1 MKEHNSQ
8 TYHKTCGY
16 DKIKSMLK
24 LLACTVSAAL
34 CLSMSAAAYAEA
46 DVDGIQTTIG
56 EAISTEAAESPYD
69 SALTD
74 DIYASATGTL
84 NISGTQN
91 YTYASQ
97 VITLLNEQRVN
108 NGLSPSPPTA
118 PLPLPQCR
126 ELPKLSYISAIPV
139 PTEAA
144 ASPPLTAAGEVRT
157 SPQVRQTPMK

>member
-16 DKIKSMLK
+16 DKIKSMMK

-108 NGLSPSPPTA
+108 NGFCWRRTWISATYSGFLGTAPSPPPRYT
-118 PLPLPQCR
+118 PTLPCQNSVR
-126 ELPKLSYISAIPV
+126 YF
-139 PTEAA
+139 
-144 ASPPLTAAGEVRT
+144 PPSTRGIR
-157 SPQVRQTPMK
+157 

>member
-1 MKEHNSQ
+1 MYNFLALLSGCERNDPDMKEHNSQ

-16 DKIKSMLK
+16 DKIKSMMK

-108 NGLSPSPPTA
+108 NGLSPLTA
-118 PLPLPQCR
+118 D
-126 ELPKLSYISAIPV
+126 S
-139 PTEAA
+139 T
-144 ASPPLTAAGEVRT
+144 LTAAAV
-157 SPQVRQTPMK
+157 Q